1 MTAVPNMALF
11 ETLDTQKLAT
21 KLNKELAKLNRTN
34 PLPVLVQVNTSGE
47 ATKNGVPAE
56 QVSDLVTFIR
66 TDCPLLRFK
75 GLMAMGAL
83 NDIEGFRAM
92 STLRDALVS
101 PDLDQDDFI
110 LSMGTS
116 QDFEAAI

>member
-1 MTAVPNMALF
+1 MTAVPNLALF
-11 ETLDTQKLAT
+11 ETVDTQKLAT
-21 KLNKELAKLNRTN
+21 KLNKELTKLNREN

-47 ATKNGVPAE
+47 TTKSGVPTE
-56 QVSDLVTFIR
+56 EVSDLVTFIR

-83 NDIEGFRAM
+83 NDIEGFQTM
-92 STLRDALVS
+92 SNLRDALVA
-101 PDLDQDDFI
+101 PDLDQNDFV